1 MKVAVCDDNC
11 IFLEEMADI
20 LLKSKYVKQTA
31 TFSSPLELVMQI
43 NKESDYDIVFMD
55 LDWKSEEKTGFQWA
69 EEIYQ
74 MRSNIPIIFI
84 TGYNDRFAQQVLLA
98 NVNVLGYMTKPVD
111 LNILERY
118 LKKAIEQKAE
128 VKYLILSR
136 QSGKISLNQ
145 NEIIHIESHNHK
157 AIVCTDTE
165 QYIVYEKLGDL
176 NKRLSKDFVQC
187 HKSFVVNL
195 NWVKKLEGKTLT
207 LRNERE
213 IPISRSFSTNVRD
226 AFFRYLGN
234 EI

>member
-1 MKVAVCDDNC
+1 
-11 IFLEEMADI
+11 
-20 LLKSKYVKQTA
+20 
-31 TFSSPLELVMQI
+31 
-43 NKESDYDIVFMD
+43 
-55 LDWKSEEKTGFQWA
+55 
-69 EEIYQ
+69 
-74 MRSNIPIIFI
+74 
-84 TGYNDRFAQQVLLA
+84 
-98 NVNVLGYMTKPVD
+98 MTKPVD

-118 LKKAIEQKAE
+118 LEKAIEQKSE

-165 QYIVYEKLGDL
+165 QYVVYEKLGDL
-176 NKRLSKDFVQC
+176 IKRLSKDFVQC

-213 IPISRSFSTNVRD
+213 IPISRTFSTKVRET
-226 AFFRYLGN
+226 FFSYLGN